1 MRIQQKI
8 RVDDDD
14 THDGR
19 HERKLNDSTTQRQL
33 FVIFQIQFCSREIL
47 CYTLYYLYYAT
58 LRNSTNSE
66 GI

>member
-19 HERKLNDSTTQRQL
+19 HERKLNDSTTAFCDFSDSIL
-33 FVIFQIQFCSREIL
+33 FEGDTVLYTVLSIL
-47 CYTLYYLYYAT
+47 CHTA
-58 LRNSTNSE
+58 E
-66 GI
+66 